1 MNMLYNLSLRTQE
14 QQHVY
19 SSISSEVFRSRPA
32 TMLNKDSIASLFLKI
47 LQFSEKLFYR
57 TPVNYCFYFY
67 FDRMIISNTPLLISN
82 RPNTCIGLCPNFAVW
97 YSLSP
102 ELKSLLLNYT
112 LSLQNLSNKLLPN
125 EFSKA

>member
-1 MNMLYNLSLRTQE
+1 MLYNLSLRTHE

-32 TMLNKDSIASLFLKI
+32 TMLNKDSIASLFLNI

-67 FDRMIISNTPLLISN
+67 YDRMIISNTPL
-82 RPNTCIGLCPNFAVW
+82 RPNACIGLCPNFAVW

-112 LSLQNLSNKLLPN
+112 LSSQNLSKELLPN